1 MSKENKNKYNLLQ
14 LLQVASRVI
23 AREFMKDRLA
33 LTSLI
38 ILVTVLLAVFIG
50 ALLLDQEQ
58 VMKVNLWDVTWNQ
71 VLTAISWGQMKV
83 VKISLVS

>member
-1 MSKENKNKYNLLQ
+1 MSKENKK
-14 LLQVASRVI
+14 QVQSASTPPGGFRVI

-50 ALLLDQEQ
+50 ALLLNQEQ